1 MLEQPNGF
9 RPEIRERGLGEILGD
24 AFSIYAKGFRG
35 IVAISAIV
43 QIPTALLALLV
54 ASSPMS
60 FLFTASVSDTT
71 VLVSSSTAT
80 IVAVSAFVSGLALM
94 LVHFAV
100 IAAVGQSFAFGRIDV
115 GGCWT
120 RVAWRGVTIS
130 AFALFYGAISAAT
143 LTALAPM
150 EVWSGEVAASA
161 ASAESGE
168 TPVIPGPPLVPT
180 LALLAL
186 AAVSLFAYVYMP
198 TIAPTIAIE
207 GRRGFGA
214 VSRGFRMA
222 RGSEWRILG
231 HVIIYTLTM
240 VGLTIAILIPF
251 GIVAALIGG
260 ESPGSR
266 AAETVSAIG
275 AAVAGVLSAPLLPIA
290 ATLLYFDIRLKKEGC
305 DAARLSAEMG
315 ARTQPR
321 QASEEKE
328 G

>member
-1 MLEQPNGF
+1 MLEQSNGF

-54 ASSPMS
+54 ASSP
-60 FLFTASVSDTT
+60 TA
-71 VLVSSSTAT
+71 
-80 IVAVSAFVSGLALM
+80 IVAASAFVSGFGLT

-100 IAAVGQSFAFGRIDV
+100 IAAVGQSFAFGRIDG
-115 GGCWT
+115 GGCYA
-120 RVAWRGVTIS
+120 RVALRVVTIA
-130 AFALFYGAISAAT
+130 AFGLFYGAIGAAT
-143 LTALAPM
+143 QTALAPM
-150 EVWSGEVAASA
+150 EVWSGEIAALA
-161 ASAESGE
+161 APAESGE
-168 TPVIPGPPLVPT
+168 TPAIPSPPPVPT

-198 TIAPTIAIE
+198 TIAPTITIE

-240 VGLTIAILIPF
+240 TGLAIAVMLPF
-251 GIVAALIGG
+251 WIVAAVVGG
-260 ESPGSR
+260 ESPVSR
-266 AAETVSAIG
+266 EAETVSAIG

-305 DAARLSAEMG
+305 DAARVSAEMG
-315 ARTQPR
+315 ARTPPR
-321 QASEEKE
+321 QASEDKE

>member
-1 MLEQPNGF
+1 MLEQSNGF
-9 RPEIRERGLGEILGD
+9 RPEIRERGLGEILGE

-35 IVAISAIV
+35 IIAISAIA
-43 QIPTALLALLV
+43 QIPAALLTLLV
-54 ASSPMS
+54 ASSP
-60 FLFTASVSDTT
+60 A
-71 VLVSSSTAT
+71 A
-80 IVAVSAFVSGLALM
+80 IVAVSAFVSGASLT

-100 IAAVGQSFAFGRIDV
+100 VVAVGQSFAFGRIDV

-120 RVAWRGVTIS
+120 RVALRGVTIA

-143 LTALAPM
+143 LTALGPI

-168 TPVIPGPPLVPT
+168 TPAIPGPPLVPA
-180 LALLAL
+180 LALSAL
-186 AAVSLFAYVYMP
+186 GAVSLLASVYMP

-214 VSRGFRMA
+214 LSRGFRMA

-231 HVIIYTLTM
+231 HIIIYMLTM

-251 GIVAALIGG
+251 GIVAALAGG
-260 ESPGSR
+260 ETPGSR
-266 AAETVSAIG
+266 ESEIISAIG
-275 AAVAGVLSAPLLPIA
+275 AIVAGVLAAPLLPIA
-290 ATLLYFDIRLKKEGC
+290 ATLLYFDIRLKKEGY
-305 DAARLSAEMG
+305 DETRLSAEMG
-315 ARTQPR
+315 VWTPPR
-321 QASEEKE
+321 PNQNKE